1 MDYLGGR
8 GSQTDM
14 EYRLVQKESLEI
26 EGKSLGTEEEYSDC
40 ITYRKALLDIAK
52 ASIPSALGLIFEM
65 LVEVINMM
73 FIGHLNDPVALGAVG
88 LGNMLVNMV
97 CFSIGTGIN
106 GAVDTLVSQAYGD
119 KEYYLCGCYL

>member
-1 MDYLGGR
+1 MDCPSAK
-8 GSQTDM
+8 GSQADL
-14 EYRLVQKESLEI
+14 EFRLILKESLEV
-26 EGKSLGTEEEYSDC
+26 EEKSLGTEEEYSDY
-40 ITYRKALLDIAK
+40 ITYSQALLDIAK
-52 ASIPSALGLIFEM
+52 ASLPSALGLIFEM

-97 CFSIGTGIN
+97 CFSIGVGIN

>member
-1 MDYLGGR
+1 MDHLGGR
-8 GSQTDM
+8 GSQTDL
-14 EYRLVQKESLEI
+14 EYRLIQKESLEI
-26 EGKSLGTEEEYSDC
+26 EGKSLGTEAEHSDY